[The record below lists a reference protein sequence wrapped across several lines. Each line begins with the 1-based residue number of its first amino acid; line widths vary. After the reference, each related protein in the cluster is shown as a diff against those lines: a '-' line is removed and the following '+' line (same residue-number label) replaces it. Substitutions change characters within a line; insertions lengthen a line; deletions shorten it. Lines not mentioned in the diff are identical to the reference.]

1 MRSCL
6 RAAFFMP
13 GRFYDLA
20 ADTEIDL
27 DVEESEAAYLG
38 YRSLSDTAD
47 YEWEGAQDPAEKER
61 KRLARHG
68 PADWYLVNPGTSR
81 RTASKPADT
90 DPLGLDV
97 NSWD

>member
-1 MRSCL
+1 
-6 RAAFFMP
+6 MP

-20 ADTEIDL
+20 AETEIDL
-27 DVEESEAAYLG
+27 DAEDRLEESEAAYLG

-47 YEWEGAQDPAEKER
+47 YEWEGAQDPVEKER

-68 PADWYLVNPGTSR
+68 PADWYLVNRGTSR
-81 RTASKPADT
+81 RTTSKPAHT

-97 NSWD
+97 ELWD